1 MINPEAWSTYLEDF
15 IGCYYWSFIIYWFD
29 SHRKSEANSVFQAL
43 SYLQRWWNCQEG
55 PHYHHEHR
63 KSIHFLPVTTNKISP
78 NYWNIFKNMKKC
90 FKRNPDFL
98 ISKTQKHVF
107 IPWSMILTI
116 RVQIM
121 MDGIIFM
128 KQCCIPEISF
138 MRGRVIKQCGVVKR
152 MLDWLSE
159 DLSSKAISNPK
170 MCCKWHTPPFL
181 PMEQYP
187 LKFRLYLFRVTNF
200 WSCGLFYW
208 TIQNVGFTLWLDFC
222 SLETY
227 GPGQLLSFPKLLFSE
242 LSMHQSLNCS
252 LYARLHLLPPNPAPP
267 PSKYNHFW
275 CIS

>member
-1 MINPEAWSTYLEDF
+1 MEHLPGGFYWLLLLEPHHLLIRQSQKEF
-15 IGCYYWSFIIYWFD
+15 
-29 SHRKSEANSVFQAL
+29 EANSVFQAL

-63 KSIHFLPVTTNKISP
+63 KSIHFLPVTNNKISP

-90 FKRNPDFL
+90 FKRNPDFF
-98 ISKTQKHVF
+98 ISETQKHVF

-121 MDGIIFM
+121 MGGIIFM
-128 KQCCIPEISF
+128 KQRCIPEISF
-138 MRGRVIKQCGVVKR
+138 LRSRVIKQYGVVKR

-187 LKFRLYLFRVTNF
+187 LKFRLYLFRVTTF
-200 WSCGLFYW
+200 WSCGLSYW
-208 TIQNVGFTLWLDFC
+208 TIQNVGFTLW
-222 SLETY
+222 
-227 GPGQLLSFPKLLFSE
+227 SFHPLIGFLLFGDIWTRAT
-242 LSMHQSLNCS
+242 LKFPQTSL
-252 LYARLHLLPPNPAPP
+252 
-267 PSKYNHFW
+267 FW
-275 CIS
+275 AKHASVP